1 MTTGPSTHIA
11 TPAAHRFFAPFGHAP
26 RGDDAS
32 GLFGELEGCLE
43 VVGFAEGVE
52 FAVAVAVVVVA
63 VGDDVSVV
71 GVVDAAVAGS

>member
-1 MTTGPSTHIA
+1 M
-11 TPAAHRFFAPFGHAP
+11 
-26 RGDDAS
+26 
-32 GLFGELEGCLE
+32 FGELEGCLE